1 MTARRQ
7 SQLRKKN
14 TKIIMTSATRT
25 YESQVKSDPNME
37 ARTNIQMSMMDLRI
51 AEARAARK
59 AVA

>member
-25 YESQVKSDPNME
+25 LNSQITADPQLEN
-37 ARTNIQMSMMDLRI
+37 RRNLQMSMMDIRI

-59 AVA
+59 AL